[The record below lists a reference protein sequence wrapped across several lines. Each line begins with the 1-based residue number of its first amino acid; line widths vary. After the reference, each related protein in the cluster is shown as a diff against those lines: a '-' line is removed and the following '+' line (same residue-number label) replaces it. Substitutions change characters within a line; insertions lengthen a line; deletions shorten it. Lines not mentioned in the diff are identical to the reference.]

1 MIPLSKLAASVQPS
15 ATLAAAAK
23 ARQLKAAGTHVF
35 DFSVGEPDFNT
46 PEHICAAATA
56 AMKAGH
62 THYTPTAGIPEVRKA
77 IVAWY
82 ERYHGFKLTP
92 EQVLV
97 SNGAKH
103 SLHNTLEAT
112 VGPGDE
118 VVIPTPY
125 WVSYSELVEM
135 TGAKAILVHTSP
147 KSGFKMSPAQLRSAI
162 TPRSKLL
169 MINSPCNPTGVTYTR
184 RELEQIADVVL
195 ESSLTVLSDEIYE
208 QLTYGD
214 AKPTCFATLRP
225 GLADRTITVSGAS
238 KSYAMTGWRMGWAA
252 GPKAIITAMGNI
264 QSQQT
269 SCPSSISQHALIAAL
284 NGPQDCVASMRSEF
298 KRRRELACGLLDRI
312 PGITYPKPT
321 GAFYVFFD
329 VSKYFGKAIK
339 GGPVNDSAAFCAA
352 ALEAA
357 HVNLVQGSA
366 FGCEGFARLS
376 FATSDDQIRQG
387 LTRLAEWLAG

>member
-23 ARQLKAAGTHVF
+23 ARQLKAAGTTVY

-56 AMKAGH
+56 AMRAGH

-77 IVAWY
+77 IADWY
-82 ERYHGFKLTP
+82 GRYHGYKITP

-118 VVIPTPY
+118 VIIPTPY

-135 TGAKAILVHTSP
+135 TGAKPVLVHTTADA
-147 KSGFKMSPAQLRSAI
+147 GFKMTPQQLRSAI

-184 RELEQIADVVL
+184 TELERIADVVL
-195 ESSLTVLSDEIYE
+195 DSPLSVLSDEIYE
-208 QLTYGD
+208 QLTYD
-214 AKPTCFATLRP
+214 DVKPTCFATLKP
-225 GLADRTITVSGAS
+225 GLPERTITVSGAS
-238 KSYAMTGWRMGWAA
+238 KTYAMTGWRMGWAV
-252 GPKAIITAMGNI
+252 GPKPAIAAMGNI

-269 SCPSSISQHALIAAL
+269 SCPSSVSQHALIAAL
-284 NGPQDCVASMRSEF
+284 NGPQDCVAAMRSEF
-298 KRRRELACGLLDRI
+298 EKRRDRACSLLDKI
-312 PGITYPKPT
+312 PGLRYPKPT

-329 VSKYFGKAIK
+329 VTHYFGKPLR
-339 GGPVNDSAAFCAA
+339 GGPVLDSASFCNA
-352 ALEAA
+352 ALQHP
-357 HVNLVQGSA
+357 HVNLVPGSA
-366 FGCEGFARLS
+366 FGCEGFVRLS
-376 FATSDDQIRQG
+376 FATGDDQIRQG
-387 LTRLAEWLAG
+387 LTRLAEWLS